1 MYEEYNIKNAT
12 TFEEVVKSRQ
22 FTYAGIDMGNFGVS
36 IFSSMYANPAHFIY
50 ELLQNAEDAG
60 AHNVRFDLQENALLF
75 FHDGEKLFDLNDL
88 KGITGYAQS
97 AKQDKFGKFGLG
109 FKAVYTICKTPLIY
123 SGDMCFQINNFIIPS
138 EIEPKKEYS
147 RGTYF
152 ILPFESDKMDT
163 AAIYKM
169 IYEELSNLPSD
180 SILFTKNIKKIDWNT
195 CTINGS
201 IKKEYDLLDGAT
213 SRKCTLRFVIDN
225 EKRRKTYLIFSKPW
239 TGNEKKDISIA
250 FRYSEDQKSLRAEK
264 ASNISVLF
272 PTRVNSNL
280 KFKIDGPFETTQ
292 TRESLNE
299 DNTKHNINK
308 QILSELLELYNIAI
322 NKIQEYNLYLID
334 TIKILPYQDIYQT
347 NFVYD
352 AFKESTRNY
361 FLNCAAIP
369 TSNGLQ
375 KKEYC
380 VIAGAANL
388 KAVFSP
394 DDFYKLFSK
403 HLVLDI
409 TDTDEFHDIYNF
421 FTKSLKIRSVE
432 IEAIFTA
439 IKEDTFEG
447 KSVEWFEKFYALCN
461 QRSSQ
466 WLKKQRNKAIILTD
480 SGDVKPVVNDSD
492 VPIVF
497 LPGES
502 SLNRDKTRIV
512 NCILLNTDAGKA
524 FFDTMEIGIQDVADY
539 ILEDWLPALIGESD
553 PAQYCEDLAVIAD
566 EYKKMPLIQQEK
578 IIDAFKKEKCI
589 AVSYN
594 DRYAL
599 VQAEY
604 AYFNTDINRTM
615 YADAF
620 NAFIL
625 CEDLQELTDKNIDV
639 KQLLLKLGVCNFIRF
654 NKNYCCLASKYKEK
668 MRADSRYTYE
678 YDSAYCIV
686 HIDNIIQHIT
696 PEISRRLWNTL
707 KDLPNEYHT
716 GTYFWDYSHSRTS
729 RTIKAYFYFT
739 LDTAQWL
746 YNTDGELIT
755 PADITYREIAELYGE
770 NKNLEEH
777 INFKEDAVSQLP
789 QDFQRVYSHITPE
802 ISRRLWNTLKDLPN
816 EYHTGTYFWD
826 YSHSRTSRTI
836 KAYFYFTLDTAQ
848 WLYNTDGELITPA
861 DITYREIAE
870 LYGENKNLEEHINFK
885 EDAVSQLPQ
894 DFQRVYS
901 LMRKGVPAEVL
912 EQFAAQ
918 YLEQQTESKVVLSD
932 PTVGESVVYTNS
944 FNDKGTDEIACSDVL
959 PNINSVASDTFTSSI
974 EDSSTKQSDREVRH
988 TAAVTTHSNIKV
1000 KLGVWGEKKVISVLA
1015 KEYETNGYDVFNVTE
1030 NEFSAEKDNKLIC
1043 VRRMNNDQKN
1053 QCGYDILISENGEV
1067 AKYIEVKCKS
1077 NKQKESFPVH
1087 GAQWEFAKSLSLKG
1101 EGNKYCLYVVVYND
1115 GSQTK
1120 TEISRIEDPYKA
1132 WADGKLFADPIN
1144 IIV

>member
-1 MYEEYNIKNAT
+1 MYEEFNIKNAT
-12 TFEEVVKSRQ
+12 TFEEVAKSRQ

-75 FHDGEKLFDLNDL
+75 FHDGDKLFDLNDL

-138 EIEPKKEYS
+138 EIARKQEYS

-163 AAIYKM
+163 VAIYNM
-169 IYEELSNLPSD
+169 IYDELSKLPSD
-180 SILFTKNIKKIDWNT
+180 SILFTKNIEKIDWNT

-201 IKKEYDLLDGAT
+201 IKKTYEPLDESI

-239 TGNEKKDISIA
+239 TENEKKNMSIA

-292 TRESLNE
+292 TRESLDE
-299 DNTKHNINK
+299 DYTKHNINK
-308 QILSELLELYNIAI
+308 RILSELLELYNIAI
-322 NKIQEYNLYLID
+322 NKIQEYNLYSID
-334 TIKILPYQDIYQT
+334 TINILPYQDIYQT

-352 AFKESTRNY
+352 AFKENTLNY

-375 KKEYC
+375 KKEDC

-403 HLVLDI
+403 YLVLDI

-439 IKEDTFEG
+439 IKEDTFAG
-447 KSVEWFEKFYALCN
+447 KSVDWFVKFYALCN
-461 QRSSQ
+461 QRSSL
-466 WLKKQRNKAIILTD
+466 WLKKQKNKAIILTE
-480 SGDVKPVVNDSD
+480 SGNISSAVNESG
-492 VPIVF
+492 VPIIF
-497 LPGES
+497 LPGDS
-502 SLNRDKTRIV
+502 SLNRDETRIV
-512 NCILLNTDAGKA
+512 NSSILNTDVGKD
-524 FFDTMEIGIQDVADY
+524 FFDTMEIGVQDVADY
-539 ILEDWLPALIGESD
+539 ILGDWLPALIGESGST
-553 PAQYCEDLAVIAD
+553 QYCEDLTVIAD
-566 EYKKMPLIQQEK
+566 EYKKMPPIQQDK
-578 IIDAFKKEKCI
+578 IIDAFKKANCI
-589 AVSYN
+589 AVDCEGGYT
-594 DRYAL
+594 L
-599 VQAEY
+599 VQAEH
-604 AYFNTDINRTM
+604 AYYNTDINKTM
-615 YADAF
+615 YVDAY

-625 CEDLQELTDKNIDV
+625 CDDLQELNDENIDV
-639 KQLLLKLGVCNFIRF
+639 KNFLLKLGVCSFIRF
-654 NKNYCCLASKYKEK
+654 YKTSGCLHWTFKEK
-668 MRADSRYTYE
+668 LRAGCRYTWDG
-678 YDSAYCIV
+678 DSAY
-686 HIDNIIQHIT
+686 NIANLDTIIKNIT
-696 PEISRRLWNTL
+696 PDISKRLWKALSN
-707 KDLPNEYHT
+707 LPNEYHT
-716 GTYFWDYSHSRTS
+716 GTYYWDYSHSRTT
-729 RTIKAYFYFT
+729 RTIKAYFYLT

-746 YNTDGELIT
+746 YNADGELIT

-770 NKNLEEH
+770 NKNLEEY
-777 INFKEDAVSQLP
+777 INFKEDAVS
-789 QDFQRVYSHITPE
+789 
-802 ISRRLWNTLKDLPN
+802 K
-816 EYHTGTYFWD
+816 
-826 YSHSRTSRTI
+826 
-836 KAYFYFTLDTAQ
+836 
-848 WLYNTDGELITPA
+848 
-861 DITYREIAE
+861 
-870 LYGENKNLEEHINFK
+870 
-885 EDAVSQLPQ
+885 LPQ

-901 LMRKGVPAEVL
+901 LMRKGVPAEAL

-932 PTVGESVVYTNS
+932 PTVGESVVYTDPFTDKTS
-944 FNDKGTDEIACSDVL
+944 AESSENDLCSNAENGL
-959 PNINSVASDTFTSSI
+959 SDIYDIFG
-974 EDSSTKQSDREVRH
+974 EEEPTKELEREVSH
-988 TAAVTTHSNIKV
+988 TTTVATHSDKKE
-1000 KLGVWGEKKVISVLA
+1000 KLGVWGEKKVIAVLS
-1015 KEYETNGYDVFNVTE
+1015 KEYAGNGYDVFNATDS
-1030 NEFSAEKDNKLIC
+1030 EFTAEKEGAIVVVK
-1043 VRRMNNDQKN
+1043 RMNRDGKN
-1053 QCGYDILISENGEV
+1053 QCGYDILISENGEA

-1077 NKQKESFPVH
+1077 KRQKESFPVH

-1101 EGNKYCLYVVVYND
+1101 EGSKYCLYVVIYND
-1115 GSQTK
+1115 DSQTK
-1120 TEISRIEDPYKA
+1120 TEISTIEDPYKA

>member
-789 QDFQRVYSHITPE
+789 QDFQRVYS
-802 ISRRLWNTLKDLPN
+802 
-816 EYHTGTYFWD
+816 
-826 YSHSRTSRTI
+826 
-836 KAYFYFTLDTAQ
+836 
-848 WLYNTDGELITPA
+848 
-861 DITYREIAE
+861 
-870 LYGENKNLEEHINFK
+870 
-885 EDAVSQLPQ
+885 
-894 DFQRVYS
+894 